1 MTFTCRVGGCL
12 PHWRPPTHRLIKDGG
27 FWPLI
32 DIRLNRSW
40 NKDLFAAQK
49 TSLCQTLRPSKA
61 LQTPLV
67 TEKCLLELRLK
78 HPQLFRMFPPFEAS
92 AWNQMEL
99 VNCDILLKWAYKR
112 MARF

>member
-1 MTFTCRVGGCL
+1 MRFTCRVGGRL

-49 TSLCQTLRPSKA
+49 TFLCQTLHPSKA

-78 HPQLFRMFPPFEAS
+78 HPQLFRMFPQFEAS

-99 VNCDILLKWAYKR
+99 VNCDILLK
-112 MARF
+112 